1 MRRLPRWMSVVA
13 LGVWGMSTPLL
24 AQTPQTVPGSV
35 AKPAPAKVLAA
46 PAEQDPITITT
57 RVEPKQPRVGDLI
70 TYQINVAYPQGV
82 SVNLPRLLD
91 LKPLNLVSRKELPEA
106 SSGQGLRRQF
116 ELVLQAFSLDNAK
129 IPSFE
134 LTYVDASAQVRTK
147 RVPAIAL
154 EMRAMTANEAE
165 PERRGEDPMVSPE
178 YPNTKAEW
186 VIYSVLG
193 GSLLA
198 ALIYALWRW
207 LAPRREERVVVPVVP
222 PHQLAT
228 QRLDRLEEGLA
239 QRFADGAGVLF
250 YLELTEVAKTY
261 LGSRYGVECLDRT
274 TDEIDREL
282 KRDARLFGPVQAD
295 SVTQFLRNCDLIKF
309 ARVAT
314 DLDDARLQLQEVR
327 TWVDVSETAEP
338 EAEETGEPSSSQAPN
353 DSEPSPRAEEAQS
366 SGNSAADQHESSSQG
381 APPQ

>member
-1 MRRLPRWMSVVA
+1 MRHLPRWMSVVA
-13 LGVWGMSTPLL
+13 LGFWGLSFPLR
-24 AQTPQTVPGSV
+24 AQAPQVPQTPQVHR
-35 AKPAPAKVLAA
+35 AQ
-46 PAEQDPITITT
+46 AEQDPITITT

-82 SVNLPRLLD
+82 SVNLPRLLE
-91 LKPLNLVSRKELPEA
+91 LKPLNLVSRKEHPEA

-116 ELVLQAFSLDNAK
+116 ELVLQAFALENAK

-147 RVPAIAL
+147 RVPSIAL
-154 EMRAMTANEAE
+154 DMRAITANEAE

-178 YPNTKAEW
+178 YPNRKAEW

-198 ALIYALWRW
+198 ALLYALWRW
-207 LAPRREERVVVPVVP
+207 LAPRREELVMVPVIP

-228 QRLDRLEEGLA
+228 QRLDRLEEGLE

-261 LGSRYGVECLDRT
+261 LGSRHGVECLDRT
-274 TDEIDREL
+274 TDEIEREL
-282 KRDARLFGPVQAD
+282 KQDPQLFGPVEAD
-295 SVTQFLRNCDLIKF
+295 SVSQFLRNCDLIKF

-314 DLDDARLQLQEVR
+314 DLDDARQQLQEVR

-338 EAEETGEPSSSQAPN
+338 VDYEDPS
-353 DSEPSPRAEEAQS
+353 QS
-366 SGNSAADQHESSSQG
+366 GDASSSQG
-381 APPQ
+381 ASAQ